1 MDNTP
6 RYAVTYG
13 RTDYFAEE
21 GLRTIFVTHSD
32 EVKQLASQFIQVIPD
47 DLDSY
52 KQDIKDWDGSS
63 TLVITHQDD
72 DTFLFSVTP
81 IQKTVEGIAAFQ
93 DFVST
98 FMVPDDE
105 EDEDSEEEDDED
117 D

>member
-6 RYAVTYG
+6 RFAVTYG

-52 KQDIKDWDGSS
+52 KQDIKDWDGTSP
-63 TLVITHQDD
+63 LVITHQDD

-98 FMVPDDE
+98 FAVADEDE
-105 EDEDSEEEDDED
+105 EDGEDDSEDE
-117 D
+117 